1 MPRRKAVENY
11 IRYVTL
17 HFRDQCVVASLRY
30 RNCAVITVLKCEQ
43 KPYLVFMAAQKLSGI
58 MSVDTALENTE
69 HDLDKIFSSY
79 LWNTMHTWINKGFW
93 FWEDVIDY
101 FSFPW
106 RPSPKNY
113 NKSHTCRSYES
124 EKKNVLISSFSAWG
138 YATRRCWFVA

>member
-43 KPYLVFMAAQKLSGI
+43 KPYLVFMPAQKLSGI

-69 HDLDKIFSSY
+69 HELYKFFSSY
-79 LWNTMHTWINKGFW
+79 L
-93 FWEDVIDY
+93 
-101 FSFPW
+101 
-106 RPSPKNY
+106 
-113 NKSHTCRSYES
+113 
-124 EKKNVLISSFSAWG
+124 
-138 YATRRCWFVA
+138 